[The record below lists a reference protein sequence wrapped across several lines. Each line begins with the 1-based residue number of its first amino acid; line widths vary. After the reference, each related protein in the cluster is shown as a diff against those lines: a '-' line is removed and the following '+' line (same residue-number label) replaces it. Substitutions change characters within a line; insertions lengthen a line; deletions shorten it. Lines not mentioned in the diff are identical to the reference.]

1 MDPVNLH
8 SSKHHTAPVKN
19 AGAAAVSNSEP
30 GDTRREEI
38 ISVARKFEAL
48 MLHTMLKSM
57 RATIAEDELTGNDGQ
72 DLYRDMM
79 DQEIAKNIS
88 ESGGFGLQTM
98 LARQLGANMNVA
110 MEPADA
116 AAEANV
122 QTGATMIPTNGTSKA
137 KLAQLQQYQ
146 EISSANDLM
155 FNTQSSL
162 MQD

>member
-38 ISVARKFEAL
+38 VSVARKFEAL

-116 AAEANV
+116 AAEAS
-122 QTGATMIPTNGTSKA
+122 GTSKA